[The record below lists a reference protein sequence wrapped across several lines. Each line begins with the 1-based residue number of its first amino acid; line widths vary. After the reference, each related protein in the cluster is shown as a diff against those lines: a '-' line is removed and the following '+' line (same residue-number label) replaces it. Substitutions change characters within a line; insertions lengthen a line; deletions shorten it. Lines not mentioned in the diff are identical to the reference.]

1 MESIAVDNGNST
13 YDSRNNCNAIIETA
27 TNTLITGCKN
37 TVIPNSVT
45 SIGGYAF
52 YYCSDLTSVTIPNS
66 VTSIGNYAFSGCS
79 GLTDIYTYIDNP
91 ANVTLGY
98 DVFTSVPV
106 ATCILHVPSGTIDAY
121 HEANQW
127 NAFINIVE
135 YIADASNR
143 LWMEDFAIEPGET
156 KSVSLMLDNDKV
168 FTAFQLDLVLPEG
181 ISIVT
186 KSNGKPNVIINTDR
200 ADDHQMVTNIRKNG
214 NVSILMMSLEST
226 PIMGN
231 SGEIV
236 SMQFK
241 ASDTFSGTHR
251 IELIDIEL
259 TEPDGT
265 ATKPADTY
273 CTVTDHNEPTTV
285 LATSITLDQIEA
297 ELTAGQTLQ
306 LTATVLPENATD
318 KTVAWTSNDENV
330 ATVSADGLVTAT
342 GKGKCYITATMLNKS
357 ATCHVVVTGNVL
369 IMLDQHELAIDI
381 NQIATL
387 TPTCSSVE
395 TELKVTSIDPSIAN
409 ARFAIQDGATII
421 QVLGITKG
429 VATITVTST
438 DGTATPDSCI
448 VRVAMPTGD
457 ANGDSELDVRDITSL
472 IDIIMNSSNNPNA
485 DLNGDGEVDV
495 RDITALID
503 IIMNS

>member
-1 MESIAVDNGNST
+1 M
-13 YDSRNNCNAIIETA
+13 
-27 TNTLITGCKN
+27 
-37 TVIPNSVT
+37 
-45 SIGGYAF
+45 
-52 YYCSDLTSVTIPNS
+52 
-66 VTSIGNYAFSGCS
+66 
-79 GLTDIYTYIDNP
+79 
-91 ANVTLGY
+91 
-98 DVFTSVPV
+98 
-106 ATCILHVPSGTIDAY
+106 PSGTIDAY

-135 YIADASNR
+135 YIADACNR

-200 ADDHQMVTNIRKNG
+200 ADDHQMVTNIRENG

-297 ELTAGQTLQ
+297 ELTSGQTLQ

-318 KTVAWTSNDENV
+318 KTVAWT
-330 ATVSADGLVTAT
+330 
-342 GKGKCYITATMLNKS
+342 
-357 ATCHVVVTGNVL
+357 
-369 IMLDQHELAIDI
+369 
-381 NQIATL
+381 
-387 TPTCSSVE
+387 
-395 TELKVTSIDPSIAN
+395 
-409 ARFAIQDGATII
+409 
-421 QVLGITKG
+421 
-429 VATITVTST
+429 
-438 DGTATPDSCI
+438 
-448 VRVAMPTGD
+448 
-457 ANGDSELDVRDITSL
+457 
-472 IDIIMNSSNNPNA
+472 
-485 DLNGDGEVDV
+485 
-495 RDITALID
+495 
-503 IIMNS
+503 